1 MKKLLYIFLATSLI
15 FSSCSDDD
23 DDDTNQF
30 TGNWTGTY
38 SGDDSGICIATIA
51 ANGSVNGNSTNSNE
65 DDQTL
70 SGSVTNN
77 GSFSATVG
85 TGSLGSNFSGQLSGN
100 SGNGTCSNSAL
111 SFDGTWQGTKQ

>member
-1 MKKLLYIFLATSLI
+1 MKNLLYIFLATSLI
-15 FSSCSDDD
+15 FSSCSEDDE
-23 DDDTNQF
+23 TNQF
-30 TGNWTGTY
+30 SGNWTGTY
-38 SGDDSGICIATIA
+38 SGDDSGIWIATIA
-51 ANGSVNGNSTNSNE
+51 ANGSVNGNSTNSNG

-70 SGSVTNN
+70 NGSVTNN

-100 SGNGTCSNSAL
+100 SGNGIWSSNLDL

>member
-23 DDDTNQF
+23 DTNQF

-38 SGDDSGICIATIA
+38 SGDDSGIWIATIV
-51 ANGSVNGNSTNSNE
+51 ANGSVNGNSTNSNG

-100 SGNGTCSNSAL
+100 SGNGTWSNSAL